1 MERHDPLLSIIET
14 FLAKYGMDPT
24 VFGKN
29 AMNDGNFVGDLRS
42 GREVRRRTRERVER
56 FIDNW
61 QAAHPAPE
69 PKVAGVLR
77 QERETAA

>member
-1 MERHDPLLSIIET
+1 MERHDPLLRIIER

-56 FIDNW
+56 FIEAW
-61 QAAHPAPE
+61 QATHPTPE
-69 PKVAGVLR
+69 PKAEGVLR
-77 QERETAA
+77 RERETAA